1 MTVGDIIE
9 TTDTIE
15 TIEPIETIERCSK
28 DELFKLESRSSCL
41 TSIFSHQNYVNN

>member
-15 TIEPIETIERCSK
+15 TIEPIETIERRIIQIRITVQ
-28 DELFKLESRSSCL
+28 LFDVNIFPPKLC
-41 TSIFSHQNYVNN
+41 Q